1 MTPREFEY
9 FVSDYYKQQGYKTII
24 TPYSG
29 DWGIDV
35 IAFKGEREIS
45 YSSEDVW
52 RLIQKNYTTGDDAI
66 IWCYGI

>member
-9 FVSDYYKQQGYKTII
+9 IVSDYYKQQGYKTII

-35 IAFKGEREIS
+35 IASKGKEKLGDSRYLVWIS
-45 YSSEDVW
+45 
-52 RLIQKNYTTGDDAI
+52 I
-66 IWCYGI
+66 